1 MLVNE
6 KKRSRNSHR
15 GRLDIVADILNASF
29 GGARKTHLM
38 YRCNLSFKQLKYY
51 LEFLLR
57 IGLLHFADP
66 SKGSNPSFFAI
77 TDKGREFLEAYK
89 GLKGLMN

>member
-51 LEFLLR
+51 LELLLR

-66 SKGSNPSFFAI
+66 SEGHNPSFFAI

>member
-1 MLVNE
+1 LLVNG
-6 KKRSRNSHR
+6 KKQGSNRHR

-57 IGLLHFADP
+57 IGLLHFADN
-66 SKGSNPSFFAI
+66 SKRSNPSFFAV